1 MLCPGHNCRF
11 SSLLARSA
19 ISEGSSSDSDD
30 HSNSPRQD
38 RHLLSSIRLSA
49 GFFGSIVDIVNKK
62 ACFGNKSSALL
73 NVSLLLSVYL
83 FCPRAH
89 LAPPLGPVPSRSSP
103 VPLSLSPLH
112 VDRGHVSKQ
121 LLPTHSIPRLPTCL
135 LLSRT
140 ASHHRRLSSSTR
152 KPRVVPTR
160 IDHIA
165 RIARSTIIKT
175 SFHPDPTAGTF
186 SFAPISRST
195 TRRCHAQTDR
205 HSNIGPVREL

>member
-103 VPLSLSPLH
+103 VPLSLPCMSIAVMCRNNCFQPIPFL
-112 VDRGHVSKQ
+112 GSQ
-121 LLPTHSIPRLPTCL
+121 LAFSYPGPPHIIVVY
-135 LLSRT
+135 
-140 ASHHRRLSSSTR
+140 HHRHANHGSYPL
-152 KPRVVPTR
+152 VPITFR
-160 IDHIA
+160 GSLA
-165 RIARSTIIKT
+165 RPS
-175 SFHPDPTAGTF
+175 
-186 SFAPISRST
+186 
-195 TRRCHAQTDR
+195 
-205 HSNIGPVREL
+205 